1 MASQISFLMCAP
13 DHYDV
18 DYVINPWMEGNIHK
32 SSRDR
37 AVEQWEKLHHTLK
50 EHAIVDL
57 VTPAKGWPDMV
68 FTANAGLVLGKT
80 VVLSRFMHKER
91 QGEEPYFKQWF
102 EENGYTVHE
111 LPKDLPFEGAG
122 DALLDREGRWLWA
135 GYGFRSELDSH
146 PYLAKWLDIEVLS
159 LRLIDERFY
168 HLDTCFCPLKNGYL
182 LYYPAAFDSY
192 SNRLIEMRVSKEKR
206 IAIAE
211 ADAVN
216 FACNAVNV
224 DRIVVM
230 NQATDALKAN
240 LADAGFQ
247 VIETPLNEFLKA
259 GGAAKCLTL
268 RVTEPVQSEVHAN
281 VSVESRILRLEG
293 HLLDSGLINRSL
305 DLIVDNGGS
314 FQVLNFQLGEQRQS
328 TSAAEV
334 KVSAPSHQVME
345 EIISQLIDL
354 GAVDLPQDE
363 RDAKLEPVIQAGVS
377 PDDFYVT
384 TIYPTEVRIN
394 GEWVKVYNQRMDGA
408 IAITQTDKGILAQCK
423 LLRDLEVGDQV
434 VVDVLGI
441 RTVRKPE
448 SREQRNTQEFS
459 FMSAGVSSERRVELV
474 VEQVAWELRKI
485 RDGGGKVVVT
495 AGPVVIHTGGGDHLA
510 QLIRQGYVQALLAGN
525 AIAVHDIEQAMMG
538 TSLGV
543 DMQRGIAVR
552 GGHRHHLKVI
562 NTIRRYGSIAKA
574 VEAGVITSGVMY
586 ECVHNHVPF
595 CLAGSIRDD
604 GPLPDTE
611 MDLIKAQ
618 TEYAQLLKGTDMI
631 LMLSSMLHSIG
642 VGNMT
647 AAGVKMVCVDI
658 NPAVVTKLSDRGSV
672 ESVGVVTDVGLFLS
686 LLVQQLDSLTSP
698 YTAKV
703 V

>member
-1 MASQISFLMCAP
+1 MTSRIRFLMCAP

-37 AVEQWEKLHHTLK
+37 AVEQWQQLHQVLK
-50 EHAIVDL
+50 DHAIVDL
-57 VTPAKGWPDMV
+57 VTPQQGWPDMV
-68 FTANAGLVLGKT
+68 FTANAGLLLGDN
-80 VVLSRFMHKER
+80 VVLSRFLHKER

-102 EENGYTVHE
+102 EENGYTVYE

-168 HLDTCFCPLKNGYL
+168 HLDTCFCPLANGYL
-182 LYYPAAFDSY
+182 LYYPGAFDAY
-192 SNRLIEMRVSKEKR
+192 SNRLIEMRVAPEKR
-206 IAIAE
+206 IAITE

-216 FACNAVNV
+216 FACNTVNV
-224 DRIVVM
+224 DNIVIM
-230 NQATDALKAN
+230 NKASDTLKIR
-240 LADAGFQ
+240 LADVGFR
-247 VIETPLNEFLKA
+247 VIETPLTEFLKA

-268 RVTEPVQSEVHAN
+268 RVTEPVQTEVHAN
-281 VSVESRILRLEG
+281 VSVESRILRIEG
-293 HLLDSGLINRSL
+293 HLLDSGLINRAL
-305 DLIVDNGGS
+305 DLIIDSGGS
-314 FQVLNFQLGEQRQS
+314 FQVLNFNLGEQRQS

-334 KVSAPSHQVME
+334 KVSAPSHEVME

-363 RDAKLEPVIQAGVS
+363 RDAKLEPVIQAGVA
-377 PDDFYVT
+377 PDDFYVS

-394 GEWVKVYNQRMDGA
+394 GEWMKVENQRMDGA
-408 IAITQTDKGILAQCK
+408 IAISQTPNGLVAKCK
-423 LLRDLEVGDQV
+423 ILRDLEVGDRV
-434 VVDVLGI
+434 IVDVLGI
-441 RTVRKPE
+441 RTIRKPE

-485 RDGGGKVVVT
+485 RDAGGKVVVT
-495 AGPVVIHTGGGDHLA
+495 AGPVVIHTGGGEHLS
-510 QLIRQGYVQALLAGN
+510 QLIREGYVQALLGGN
-525 AIAVHDIEQAMMG
+525 AIAVHDIEQNIMG

-543 DMQRGIAVR
+543 DMKRGVAVR

-562 NTIRRYGSIAKA
+562 NTIRRFGSIAKA
-574 VEAGVITSGVMY
+574 VEAGVIKSGVMY
-586 ECVHNHVPF
+586 ECVHNHIPF
-595 CLAGSIRDD
+595 VLAGSIRDD
-604 GPLPDTE
+604 GPLPDTQ

-618 TEYAQLLKGTDMI
+618 EEYAKYLEGAEMI

-647 AAGVKMVCVDI
+647 PAGVKMVCVDI

-686 LLVQQLDSLTSP
+686 LLIQQLDKLTSP
-698 YTAKV
+698 YVSKV
-703 V
+703 G